1 MDDRHMGSALAD
13 LFKAIGRVLDLG
25 CGCYHHHDRPWRGPI
40 TRVSVDPTAFH
51 VDLFPPKDPP
61 AMDIVNV
68 TIPALAFRGVQPG
81 IHFFFGDREVF
92 PPASRA
98 IVTNEKPD
106 MVHGIYK
113 DDAEGGG
120 PRIEVYPADSAPEGT
135 VARVGLSVD
144 ETGPNDDVVLNVT
157 IGPFAVTS
165 STISTE
171 FRVDNFA
178 PVVDPALPAEPT
190 DPFPPTDPEPPIAA

>member
-1 MDDRHMGSALAD
+1 MDDRPMGSALAD

-25 CGCYHHHDRPWRGPI
+25 FGCHHHDRPWRGPI

-51 VDLFPPKDPP
+51 VDLLPQKDPP

-68 TIPALAFRGVQPG
+68 IIPALAYRGVQPG
-81 IHFFFGDREVF
+81 IKFFFGDREVF

-98 IVTNEKPD
+98 VVTADNPT
-106 MVHGIYK
+106 MISGVYL
-113 DDAEGGG
+113 DDAAGGG
-120 PRIEVYPADSAPEGT
+120 PRIEVYPADGAPEGT
-135 VARVGLSVD
+135 VGRVGLSVD

-165 STISTE
+165 STIGAA
-171 FRVDNFA
+171 FRVDDFA
-178 PVVDPALPAEPT
+178 PVVEPPPVDPPT
-190 DPFPPTDPEPPIAA
+190 DPAPPTDPEPPIAA